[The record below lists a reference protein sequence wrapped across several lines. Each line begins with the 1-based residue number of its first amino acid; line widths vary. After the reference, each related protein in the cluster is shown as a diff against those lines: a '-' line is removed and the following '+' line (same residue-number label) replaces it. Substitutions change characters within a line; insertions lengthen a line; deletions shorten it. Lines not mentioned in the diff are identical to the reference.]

1 MGKQFTKIY
10 ALSSN
15 EVSLCTKYNAGANK
29 QTQFEI
35 VKYKENEENL
45 DLKPVL
51 KELVNLA
58 EAYDEELADKREDK
72 VEEMEEPSI
81 LQQFK
86 DFLNYWL
93 EYDLNDCMYNL
104 LSESLQNAI
113 YDIAKDHDYTKEEK
127 IGLYQQLF
135 NTFVEEYKRLPITKT
150 KEGKYEVSLV
160 SKSHIQDSDTNPQ
173 NETDVITK
181 ENTSEMEKQE
191 QLNVIQKAF
200 DTLVTALGLK
210 KTETPADEQPT
221 TEEATEEVK
230 ENVEETVE
238 NKPEVPAET
247 EEQPAEE
254 ETPVVEQKAEE
265 PVEKTET
272 NEEVATEEVTEEVVE
287 TEIVKEPAKETVAEE
302 PVEEPI
308 EKTADIAN
316 EIEQLKKAKET
327 VENELAELK
336 KTNEK
341 MTFVQKAKDEY
352 SMLSGTPEEIGETL
366 YAISKSNLDDNSK
379 EFVLEQ
385 LKKVSKEN
393 AEMVQEVGSITKNAG
408 DMTDEEVVYAKA
420 QEIAKAKGISV
431 NKALREIK

>member
-1 MGKQFTKIY
+1 MGKKFKIIT
-10 ALSSN
+10 AASSN
-15 EVSLCTKYNAGANK
+15 EVSLCSKYNSGANK
-29 QTQFEI
+29 QTEF
-35 VKYKENEENL
+35 
-45 DLKPVL
+45 
-51 KELVNLA
+51 ELVKDKEGAKDSNMKETIKKFLDM
-58 EAYDEELADKREDK
+58 YEEIKP
-72 VEEMEEPSI
+72 EETA
-81 LQQFK
+81 FK
-86 DFLNYWL
+86 DFLEYWL
-93 EYDLNDCMYNL
+93 EYDINNTYYSL
-104 LSESLQNAI
+104 LSDALQCGISEIQYAEI
-113 YDIAKDHDYTKEEK
+113 PKEEK
-127 IGLYQQLF
+127 EAKFKELF
-135 NTFVEEYKRLPITKT
+135 NMFIEEFKSLPITKT
-150 KEGKYEVSLV
+150 EDGKYEVSLV
-160 SKSHIQDSDTNPQ
+160 SKSHIQDVETHPQ

-254 ETPVVEQKAEE
+254 ETPVVEQKAED

>member
-1 MGKQFTKIY
+1 MGKKFKIIT
-10 ALSSN
+10 AVSSN
-15 EVSLCTKYNAGANK
+15 EVSLCSKYNSGANK
-29 QTQFEI
+29 QTEF
-35 VKYKENEENL
+35 
-45 DLKPVL
+45 
-51 KELVNLA
+51 ELVKDKEGAKDSNMKETIKKFLDM
-58 EAYDEELADKREDK
+58 YEEIEP
-72 VEEMEEPSI
+72 EESA
-81 LQQFK
+81 FK
-86 DFLNYWL
+86 NFLKYWL
-93 EYDLNDCMYNL
+93 EYDVNNTYYNL
-104 LSESLQNAI
+104 LSDALQCGISEIQYAEI
-113 YDIAKDHDYTKEEK
+113 PKEEK
-127 IGLYQQLF
+127 EAKFKELF
-135 NTFVEEYKRLPITKT
+135 NMFIEEFKNLPITKT
-150 KEGKYEVSLV
+150 EDGKYEVSLV
-160 SKSHIQDSDTNPQ
+160 SKSHIQDVETHPQ

-210 KTETPADEQPT
+210 KTETPADEQPAT
-221 TEEATEEVK
+221 GETTEEVK
-230 ENVEETVE
+230 ETVEETVE
-238 NKPEVPAET
+238 NEPEVPAET

-272 NEEVATEEVTEEVVE
+272 NEEVTTEKATEEVKE
-287 TEIVKEPAKETVAEE
+287 TETVEQPAEGTEVEE
-302 PVEEPI
+302 PVEEPV

-352 SMLSGTPEEIGETL
+352 SMLSGTPEEIGEKL
-366 YAISKSNLDDNSK
+366 YAISKSNLDENSK

-393 AEMVQEVGSITKNAG
+393 SEMVQEVGSITKNAG
-408 DMTDEEVVYAKA
+408 DMTDEEIVYAKA
-420 QEIAKAKGISV
+420 QEIAKSKGISIK
-431 NKALREIK
+431 KALREIK